1 LRLVLRLL
9 FFVVGL
15 YLVLSFR
22 LKYRLGRPS
31 HRVRHTAR
39 ISVAMP
45 DGVALS
51 TDVFQPIGDGPHPTL
66 LMRLPYGRAGFAGIA
81 HTYAAHGF
89 NVVLQACRGTEES
102 AGVFNPLTNERADG
116 LATLGWLRLQPWFDG
131 RLGLT
136 GPSYLGF
143 TAWAIA
149 DAPEVKAIAI
159 KVSSS
164 EFRSVVFPAGAFHL
178 GLWLSW
184 LQVIEGLGDV
194 LIFSLRMLTGD
205 IERRTARAALTLPL
219 LDADRAAVG
228 RPVPFWRDW
237 FATAI
242 EDGPFWHAMDHRTRA
257 AETVAPVHLLGG
269 WYDFMIDALLAD
281 YRRLADAGRAP
292 WLTVSV
298 STHIG
303 GGHDVDNPVETLAW
317 MRRHLLGDTPPPQR
331 KPVAIEISG
340 LGKWCEFDTFPP
352 DRPTPV
358 TRYLLPAGTL
368 ADHPPSVAAPPSR
381 YTYDP
386 ADPTPNRGGA
396 IFAFTGA
403 GPVSQRSLERRPDT
417 LCFTSESLISPLTLI
432 GNATATLFMRARV
445 PHADLFVRL
454 SDVDRYGRSR
464 NICDGFRRIAPETPR
479 DPDGILR
486 LEIRLHATAHSFR
499 RGHRLR
505 IVVASGAHPRYAR
518 NFGTDDPIATA
529 TRLVAND
536 IEIFHDPVH
545 PAAITLPCYEVEGR

>member
-1 LRLVLRLL
+1 LRFILRLL
-9 FFVVGL
+9 FFAVGL
-15 YLVLSFR
+15 YLLLSFR

-31 HRVRHTAR
+31 HRVRHLSR
-39 ISVAMP
+39 IAVAMA
-45 DGVALS
+45 DGARLS
-51 TDVFQPIGDGPHPTL
+51 TDLFQPIGDGPFPTL

-81 HTYAAHGF
+81 HTYAARGF

-102 AGVFNPLTNERADG
+102 EGVFNPLTNERADG
-116 LATLGWLRLQPWFDG
+116 LATLDWLRQQPWFDG

-149 DAPEVKAIAI
+149 EAPEVKAIAI

-164 EFRSVVFPAGAFHL
+164 EFRGVVFPHGAFHL

-219 LDADRAAVG
+219 LEADKVAVG

-237 FATAI
+237 FETAI
-242 EDGPFWHAMDHRTRA
+242 EDGPFWHAMDHRARA
-257 AETVAPVHLLGG
+257 VTTTAPVHLLGG
-269 WYDFMIDALLAD
+269 WYDFMIDSLLAD

-317 MRRHLLGDTPPPQR
+317 MHRHLLGDTTLPRR

-340 LGKWCEFDTFPP
+340 LGKWRQFDAFPP
-352 DRPTPV
+352 GPPMPA
-358 TRYLLPAGTL
+358 TRYFLPAGRL
-368 ADHPPSVAAPPSR
+368 ADEPPQATAPPSR

-386 ADPTPNRGGA
+386 NDPTPNRGGA

-403 GPVSQRSLERRPDT
+403 GPVSQRNLERRRDT
-417 LCFTSESLISPLTLI
+417 LVFTSAPLAAPLTLI
-432 GNATATLFMRARV
+432 GNAMATIFIRVRV
-445 PHADLFVRL
+445 PHADIFVRL
-454 SDVDRYGRSR
+454 NDVDALGRSR
-464 NICDGFRRIAPETPR
+464 NICDGLHRITPATPH
-479 DPDGILR
+479 DDAGIMR
-486 LEIRLHATAHSFR
+486 VEVELHATAHSFR

-505 IVVASGAHPRYAR
+505 LLIASGAHPRYAR
-518 NFGTDDPIATA
+518 NCGTGEPITTA
-529 TRLVAND
+529 TRLVSNE
-536 IEIFHDPVH
+536 IEIFHDADH
-545 PAAITLPCYEVEGR
+545 PAAIALPTYDVG